1 MEPGRIVLVVL
12 LTLIIHLVD
21 TLSLAARISGVK
33 TKKLALAGSVFNI
46 IVLVSRT
53 SNMIQAPLLGSI
65 VEIALKQHD
74 LAGLALVFRFVLL
87 GATAGTILGAFLIP
101 TFINY
106 FVVALNKL
114 DEVGSIP
121 KLIIVTIRQR
131 KTQAIKENIRGV
143 PITSVKNLV
152 REQMPYKILFLNLL
166 ITGIYTTGVLSSM
179 YAGVLNPEYRLTASQ
194 LSGIINGFATIVL
207 VLLVDPYSAMVT
219 DRVLSGKLPIASL
232 NRLVLALL
240 VSKLL
245 GTFLSQALLIPAAK
259 IILYFTRLLI

>member
-1 MEPGRIVLVVL
+1 MELERIVLVVF

-46 IVLVSRT
+46 IVLISRT

-65 VEIALKQHD
+65 VEIALKKHD
-74 LAGLALVFRFVLL
+74 LAGLAAVFRWVLL
-87 GATAGTILGAFLIP
+87 GATGGTLLGAFLIP

-106 FVVALNKL
+106 FVIALNKL
-114 DEVGSIP
+114 DEVGSVP
-121 KLIIVTIRQR
+121 KLIIVTLRQR
-131 KTQAIKENIRGV
+131 KTQVIKENIRGV
-143 PITSVKNLV
+143 PLNSVKNLA
-152 REQMPYKILFLNLL
+152 REQMPYKILLLNLL
-166 ITGIYTTGVLSSM
+166 ITGIYTTGVLSAM
-179 YAGVLNPEYRLTASQ
+179 YAGVLNPEFRLTASQ

-219 DRVLSGKLPIASL
+219 DRVLSGALPMASL

-240 VSKLL
+240 VSKFF
-245 GTFLSQALLIPAAK
+245 GTLLSQVILIPAARV
-259 IILYFTRLLI
+259 ILYFTRLII